1 MTPLLTD
8 RPRPPGAPRLLPPG
22 NSFVLP
28 DDKIVY
34 LSVTKAACTSLRW
47 MIAGLAG
54 EDFERFYRAPAAH
67 QTRLMTIHT
76 HRSTWQHAPQLK
88 DLPPEVF
95 DEISRDNGWF
105 IFAVVRDPWT
115 RLWSAWQSK
124 FLVRHPFYLDQYGAE
139 PWFPRV
145 PDKPTEVLEDW
156 RAFIAAE
163 PWRTNESL
171 AADPHFMTQVRSA
184 RPRRVNYTRI
194 YDLRNLDELTSDLQ
208 AHLARLGRSRPLY
221 LPRANENPLSLIP
234 AIFDDGIDKAI
245 EDAYSEDFEVFAG
258 RWSFDDLRFPATEW
272 TDDAIRTVAYHSVAN
287 ERINDLAR
295 ELRRARQRLAAI
307 EEAGAPVTGEA
318 IGTPASEE
326 GVTADATPDEG
337 FRAP

>member
-8 RPRPPGAPRLLPPG
+8 RPREPGAEPLLPPG
-22 NSFVLP
+22 NSFVLL

-47 MIAGLAG
+47 MLADLAG
-54 EDFERFYRAPAAH
+54 EDFERFYRAPAGH

-76 HRSTWQHAPQLK
+76 HRSAWQHVRPLK

-95 DEISRDNGWF
+95 AQISRDNGWF
-105 IFAVVRDPWT
+105 IFTVVRDPWT

-124 FLVRHPFYLDQYGAE
+124 FLVRHPWYLQQYAEE
-139 PWFPRV
+139 PWFPCI
-145 PDKPTEVLEDW
+145 PDKPGDVLEDW

-163 PWRTNESL
+163 PWRKNASL
-171 AADPHFMTQVRSA
+171 STDVHFLPQVAAA

-194 YDLRNLDELTSDLQ
+194 YDLRDMNELIDDLEV
-208 AHLARLGRSRPLY
+208 HLEALGRPRPLY

-234 AIFDDGIDKAI
+234 AVFADGVDKVI
-245 EDAYSEDFEVFAG
+245 EDAYREDFEVFAG
-258 RWSFDDLRFPATEW
+258 WWSFRDLAFSATEW
-272 TDDAIRTVAYHSVAN
+272 TDDALRLVEYHTIAN

-295 ELRRARQRLAAI
+295 ELRSARQAHRVS
-307 EEAGAPVTGEA
+307 PV
-318 IGTPASEE
+318 
-326 GVTADATPDEG
+326 PDEG
-337 FRAP
+337 LRAP